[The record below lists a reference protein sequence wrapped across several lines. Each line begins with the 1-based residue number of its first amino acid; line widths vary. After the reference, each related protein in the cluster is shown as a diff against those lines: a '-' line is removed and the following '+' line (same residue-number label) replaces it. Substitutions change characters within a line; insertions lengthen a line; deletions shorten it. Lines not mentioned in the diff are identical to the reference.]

1 MADTAAATPPA
12 FGTATA
18 KDFPWWV
25 MLVEGLA
32 AIVVGILLFTNPA
45 ATTVTIVWFIAV
57 YWIVTGIIS
66 VASLFWD
73 RTQWGWRLAWGIIS
87 IMAGWFILTDLIVG
101 TAALLFIYVIIL
113 AIQGIILGVV
123 QLVQASQGAGWGRGA
138 LGVLSILFG
147 FLLLAWNWKVV
158 VVLPW
163 VFGVF
168 AMGIGI
174 LAVVASFML
183 RQAQST
189 STSQALPSETHK

>member
-1 MADTAAATPPA
+1 
-12 FGTATA
+12 
-18 KDFPWWV
+18 
-25 MLVEGLA
+25 MLIEGLA

-57 YWIVTGIIS
+57 YWVVTGIIS
-66 VASLFWD
+66 VVSLLWD

-113 AIQGIILGVV
+113 AIQGIILGGV

-147 FLLLAWNWKVV
+147 FLLLAWNWQVV

-168 AMGIGI
+168 AVGLGI
-174 LAVVASFML
+174 LTVIASFML
-183 RQAQST
+183 RRAQST
-189 STSQALPSETHK
+189 SMSQTSASEIQK